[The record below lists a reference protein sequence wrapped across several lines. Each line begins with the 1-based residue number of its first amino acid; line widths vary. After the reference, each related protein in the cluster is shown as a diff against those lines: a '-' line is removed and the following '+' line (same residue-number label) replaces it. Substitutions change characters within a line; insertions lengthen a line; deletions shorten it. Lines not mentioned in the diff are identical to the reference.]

1 MIKILN
7 FGGKVVNNYVLA
19 TKEGLIVIDT
29 GYQNGFKRF
38 SRKLSEFGF
47 SFSDIAYIFITHIH
61 DDHIGFLK
69 ALFDATKA
77 PIILHS
83 EGIERLKEGKN
94 RFIGGCSTK
103 LALLFCRA
111 MALAGKGKHEFPP
124 IDLSNRAIITNTNP
138 EYLNSMGLPA
148 KIMMLPGHTGDSIG
162 LLLEGDK
169 LFCGD
174 AAMNNF
180 PSTARQIIWIE
191 NLENY
196 QQSWDVIINSGAKT
210 IFPGHGNP
218 FPVEDLILYRHFMDG
233 KRLYPLN

>member
-7 FGGKVVNNYVLA
+7 FGGRVVNNYVLV
-19 TKEGLIVIDT
+19 TKKGLIVIDT
-29 GYQNGFKRF
+29 GYQSGFKHF

-61 DDHIGFLK
+61 DDHVGFLK
-69 ALFDATKA
+69 DLLDFVEA

-83 EGIERLKEGKN
+83 EAIERMKEGKH
-94 RFIGGCSTK
+94 RFIGGSSTK

-111 MALAGKGKHEFPP
+111 MVLAGKGKHEFPP
-124 IDLSNRAIITNTNP
+124 IDLSNRVIIANSNP
-138 EYLNSMGLPA
+138 EYFYSMGLPA
-148 KIMMLPGHTGDSIG
+148 EIIMLPGHTADSIG
-162 LLLEGDK
+162 LLLERDK

-196 QQSWDVIINSGAKT
+196 QQSWDVMINSGAKT
-210 IFPGHGNP
+210 IYPGHGNS
-218 FPVEDLILYRHFMDG
+218 FPVEDLIRYRHFMDG

>member
-1 MIKILN
+1 
-7 FGGKVVNNYVLA
+7 
-19 TKEGLIVIDT
+19 
-29 GYQNGFKRF
+29 
-38 SRKLSEFGF
+38 
-47 SFSDIAYIFITHIH
+47 
-61 DDHIGFLK
+61 
-69 ALFDATKA
+69 
-77 PIILHS
+77 
-83 EGIERLKEGKN
+83 
-94 RFIGGCSTK
+94 
-103 LALLFCRA
+103 
-111 MALAGKGKHEFPP
+111 MALVGKGKHEFPP
-124 IDLSNRAIITNTNP
+124 VDLSKRAIIANNDL
-138 EYLNSMGLPA
+138 EYFNSMGLPA
-148 KIMMLPGHTGDSIG
+148 KIMMLPGHTADSIG

-218 FPVEDLILYRHFMDG
+218 FPVEDLIRYRHFMDG